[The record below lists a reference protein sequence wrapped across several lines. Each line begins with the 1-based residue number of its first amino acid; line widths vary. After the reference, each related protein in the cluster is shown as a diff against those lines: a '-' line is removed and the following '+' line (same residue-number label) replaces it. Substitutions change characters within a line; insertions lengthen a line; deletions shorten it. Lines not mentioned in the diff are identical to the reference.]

1 MKYLIPPVGLSPLD
15 LEFKRKML
23 LINSC
28 ILCFRRGYWLLILS
42 WIIFS
47 CSQTAIKGVT
57 LLDPVQFEGKIQEI
71 NVQLV
76 DVRTPN
82 EWKSGVIANPLKIDF
97 LESNFKEKIEKLNK
111 SKPIAI
117 YCKSG
122 GRSGQ
127 AAKLLS
133 ENGFKEIYDL
143 KGGILNWNKK

>member
-1 MKYLIPPVGLSPLD
+1 MRYFFI
-15 LEFKRKML
+15 M
-23 LINSC
+23 
-28 ILCFRRGYWLLILS
+28 
-42 WIIFS
+42 FS
-47 CSQTAIKGVT
+47 CVFLSCAQTTKEGVT
-57 LLDPVQFEGKIQEI
+57 VLDPIKFEEKIKDE

-82 EWKSGVIANPLKIDF
+82 EWENGVIANPLKIDF
-97 LESNFKEKIEKLNK
+97 LESSFKEKIEKLDK
-111 SKPIAI
+111 TKPIAI

-133 ENGFKEIYDL
+133 ELGFKEVYDL

>member
-1 MKYLIPPVGLSPLD
+1 MRYFFI
-15 LEFKRKML
+15 M
-23 LINSC
+23 
-28 ILCFRRGYWLLILS
+28 
-42 WIIFS
+42 FS
-47 CSQTAIKGVT
+47 CFFLSCAQTTKEGVT
-57 LLDPVQFEGKIQEI
+57 ILDPIQFEEKIKEE

-82 EWKSGVIANPLKIDF
+82 EWENGVIANPLKINF
-97 LESNFKEKIEKLNK
+97 LESNFKEKIEKLDK
-111 SKPIAI
+111 TKPIAI

-133 ENGFKEIYDL
+133 EIGFKEVYDL

>member
-1 MKYLIPPVGLSPLD
+1 VKQ
-15 LEFKRKML
+15 L
-23 LINSC
+23 LINMR
-28 ILCFRRGYWLLILS
+28 CFF
-42 WIIFS
+42 IIFS
-47 CSQTAIKGVT
+47 CFFLSCVQTTSEGVT
-57 LLDPVQFEGKIQEI
+57 LLDPIQFEEKIKDK

-82 EWKSGVIANPLKIDF
+82 EWDSGVIETPLKINF
-97 LESNFKEKIEKLNK
+97 LENSFKEKIESLDKA
-111 SKPIAI
+111 KPIAI

-133 ENGFKEIYDL
+133 EYGFKEVYDL

>member
-1 MKYLIPPVGLSPLD
+1 M
-15 LEFKRKML
+15 R
-23 LINSC
+23 C
-28 ILCFRRGYWLLILS
+28 LIL
-42 WIIFS
+42 IFS
-47 CSQTAIKGVT
+47 CIFFSCAQTPKEGVS
-57 LLDPVQFEGKIQEI
+57 LLDPIQFEEKIKEK

-82 EWKSGVIANPLKIDF
+82 EWGNGVIGVPMKINF
-97 LESNFKEKIEKLNK
+97 LENNFKEKVEKLDK
-111 SKPIAI
+111 TKPIAI

-133 ENGFKEIYDL
+133 ELGFKEVYDL

>member
-1 MKYLIPPVGLSPLD
+1 MRCFFIM
-15 LEFKRKML
+15 F
-23 LINSC
+23 SC
-28 ILCFRRGYWLLILS
+28 IFLS
-42 WIIFS
+42 
-47 CSQTAIKGVT
+47 CAKTAREGVT
-57 LLDPVQFEGKIQEI
+57 ILDPIQFEEKIKEQ

-82 EWKSGVIANPLKIDF
+82 EWESGVIENPLKINF
-97 LESNFKEKIEKLNK
+97 LESGFKEKIEKLDK
-111 SKPIAI
+111 TKPIAI

-133 ENGFKEIYDL
+133 EIGFKEVYDL

>member
-1 MKYLIPPVGLSPLD
+1 MRYLFIM
-15 LEFKRKML
+15 F
-23 LINSC
+23 SC
-28 ILCFRRGYWLLILS
+28 IFLS
-42 WIIFS
+42 
-47 CSQTAIKGVT
+47 CAQTTKEGVT
-57 LLDPVQFEGKIQEI
+57 VLDPIQFEEKIKEE

-82 EWKSGVIANPLKIDF
+82 EWENGVIANPLKINF
-97 LESNFKEKIEKLNK
+97 LESSFKEKIQKLDK
-111 SKPIAI
+111 TKPIAI

-133 ENGFKEIYDL
+133 EIGFKEVYDL